1 MLIDAGHGIVPFLLK
16 HNNRIPEAI
25 VLTHPHFDHILGI
38 DWIIQSYYRFNHK
51 KAYPVYATKPCWNTV
66 LRTLPHLREL
76 VIFFELKPG
85 EALKR
90 HITPVD
96 VNFYI
101 LEGNGIVEI
110 GKEREYVKK
119 DQLIFSPAKITHT
132 LLNESDKNFRFLVIK
147 TPTPTSETKLL

>member
-1 MLIDAGHGIVPFLLK
+1 LKIENKGKKQMKIVDIK
-16 HNNRIPEAI
+16 DVQIAD
-25 VLTHPHFDHILGI
+25 TPHKVAVKKLFNFEHATFVHI
-38 DWIIQSYYRFNHK
+38 
-51 KAYPVYATKPCWNTV
+51 
-66 LRTLPHLREL
+66 
-76 VIFFELKPG
+76 ELKPG

-90 HITPVD
+90 HLTPVD

-119 DQLIFSPAKITHT
+119 DQLIFSPAKISHR
-132 LLNESDKNFRFLVIK
+132 LLNESEKIFRFLVIK